1 MSYYTEIKTE
11 LKNRQYVLSAL
22 EELKKRGEITR
33 YEEIEKK
40 NSIKV
45 DRGGDILGISMTK
58 EGTFQVEGDARVV
71 KEFTQRLTQI
81 YAYMSIKENLPLDFE
96 IAKESES
103 AGSITILL
111 KG

>member
-11 LKNRQYVLSAL
+11 LKNRHYILLAL

-33 YEEIEKK
+33 YEQIEKK
-40 NSIKV
+40 DSIKV
-45 DRGGDILGISMTK
+45 DRGGDIMNVSMTK
-58 EGTFQVEGDARVV
+58 EGTVRVEGDARVV
-71 KEFTQRLTQI
+71 NAFTQRLTQM

-96 IAKESES
+96 IAKETES

>member
-11 LKNRQYVLSAL
+11 LKNKHYILLAL
-22 EELKKRGEITR
+22 KELKKRGEITR
-33 YEEIEKK
+33 YEPLEKK
-40 NSIKV
+40 DSIKV
-45 DRGGDILGISMTK
+45 DRGGDLFNISTTK
-58 EGTFQVEGDARVV
+58 EGTIRVEGDARVV
-71 KEFTQRLTQI
+71 TAFTQRLTQM

-96 IAKESES
+96 IAKETES